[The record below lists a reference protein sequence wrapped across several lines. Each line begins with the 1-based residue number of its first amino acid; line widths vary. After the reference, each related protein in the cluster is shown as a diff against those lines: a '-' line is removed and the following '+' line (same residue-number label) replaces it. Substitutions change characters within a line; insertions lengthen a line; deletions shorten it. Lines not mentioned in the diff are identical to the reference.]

1 MLRYLEDL
9 QHMTETQKEQ
19 ILSMRMQGIG
29 YRIIGKML
37 NLNENLVQL
46 YCKAHG
52 LAGDGNLV
60 MLNHDIWCREN
71 NRCIL
76 CGRKLKQPRHGRRKQ
91 FCDGRCR
98 TRYCQLKNKSEE

>member
-1 MLRYLEDL
+1 
-9 QHMTETQKEQ
+9 MTETQKEQ

-60 MLNHDIWCREN
+60 M
-71 NRCIL
+71 
-76 CGRKLKQPRHGRRKQ
+76 RKAN
-91 FCDGRCR
+91 F
-98 TRYCQLKNKSEE
+98 

>member
-1 MLRYLEDL
+1 
-9 QHMTETQKEQ
+9 MTETQKEQ

-98 TRYCQLKNKSEE
+98 THCCRLKNKSEE